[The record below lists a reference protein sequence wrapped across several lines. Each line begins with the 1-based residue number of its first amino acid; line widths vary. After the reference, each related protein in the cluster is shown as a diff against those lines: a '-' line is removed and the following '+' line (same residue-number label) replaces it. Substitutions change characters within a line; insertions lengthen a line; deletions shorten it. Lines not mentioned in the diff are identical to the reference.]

1 MHTIRTTNVNYNETF
16 NTKQLGLRWCVSKAD
31 HHQSI
36 CHDSPVSPFFFNI
49 KLPSFPFLI
58 LATAWLLGP
67 CVHWA
72 AVSLRLRQTRMKWR
86 CLCEEEAASRLS
98 PVPVCWKKGISVEAL
113 FWWVRWWAAFA
124 FLVGYL
130 IRGVAVCGLV

>member
-1 MHTIRTTNVNYNETF
+1 MKRSTQNNSGYGGALAKLIIISVMSV
-16 NTKQLGLRWCVSKAD
+16 QL
-31 HHQSI
+31 
-36 CHDSPVSPFFFNI
+36 PPFFFNI
-49 KLPSFPFLI
+49 KLPIFPFLI

-72 AVSLRLRQTRMKWR
+72 AISLRLRQTRMKWR

-98 PVPVCWKKGISVEAL
+98 PVPVCWKKGISGEAL